1 MSLKTVQFRLTK
13 EDEQYK
19 MKNKYTYVWVSL
31 VVLVFGI
38 IFIPRIID
46 RIKDGTVVEK
56 DRMNIKDNNGDLA
69 FVLLNGK
76 KRKVPSF
83 EFINQDS
90 LFISDKDY
98 EGKVFVAEFFFTS
111 CPSIC
116 PVMSKNLVEIQNTF
130 AEAENFGIASFSITP
145 NYDTPR
151 VLKEYA
157 ERYGM
162 TDLDWHLMTG
172 DRDKVFDLANRG
184 FNIFAAETPDAPGG
198 FEHSGLFALIDKNG
212 FLRSRVDDFGNPIV
226 YYRGQILE
234 ADGENEEG
242 EKQQI
247 TVLKE
252 DIKKLLEE

>member
-1 MSLKTVQFRLTK
+1 
-13 EDEQYK
+13 

-31 VVLVFGI
+31 VILIFGI

-46 RIKDGTVVEK
+46 RVKRGTVTEN
-56 DRMNIKDNNGDLA
+56 DRMNVKDNSGDLA
-69 FVLLNGK
+69 FVMLNGK
-76 KRKVPSF
+76 KRRVPSF
-83 EFINQDS
+83 EFLNQDS
-90 LFISDKDY
+90 LLISDKDY

-116 PVMSKNLVEIQNTF
+116 PIMSKNLVEIQNEFTSS
-130 AEAENFGIASFSITP
+130 ENFGIASFSITP
-145 NYDTPR
+145 DYDTPR

-157 ERYGM
+157 ERYGI

-172 DRDKVFDLANRG
+172 DKAKIYDLANSG
-184 FNIFAAETPDAPGG
+184 FNIFAAEMPDAPGG
-198 FEHSGLFALIDKNG
+198 FEHSGLFALIDKKG
-212 FLRSRVDDFGNPIV
+212 YIRSRVDEFGNPIV
-226 YYRGQILE
+226 YYRGAISE
-234 ADGENEEG
+234 KAGENEEG